1 MRRILITGANR
12 GLGLEFTRQLIEGGD
27 YLFAGCRDPKTAKE
41 LQKLSDSHP
50 NQMTLLALDVINEKS
65 IDTSVEIVHSYVDS
79 LDILIN
85 NAGIYPHD
93 ENPANLF
100 SKTLLHAFNVNSVA
114 PMIVTQRFL
123 ELLKRGENPKIINIT
138 TMMGSLQMKVSGG
151 DYSYCSSKA
160 ALNMLTRAL
169 AFDVRIDGIT
179 VIALHPGWV
188 QTDLGGEDAP
198 LTPKDS
204 VRGMLKVINGLKE
217 ADTGKFLTW
226 EGQENPW

>member
-12 GLGLEFTRQLIEGGD
+12 GLGLEFTRQLIDGGD

-85 NAGIYPHD
+85 NAGIYPRD

-100 SKTLLHAFNVNSVA
+100 SRTLLHAFHVNSVA

-138 TMMGSLQMKVSGG
+138 TMMGSLQMKMSGG

-226 EGQENPW
+226 EGQEHPW